1 MKRQCVAVVLTLF
14 PSRSPSLHFAHSV
27 LLLLLVFGV
36 QNPIQTKPIS
46 DISECVQLS
55 VCICMCFKMNHKVF
69 MSYIR
74 CVHVC
79 PFNGT
84 FVFVNIYTP
93 MQFNFDHLR
102 AFFSLILFVE
112 SSWAFE
118 LRVCFGGSHCHRDTS
133 VSFFYDV
140 VYAILLYITLQTQFS
155 FILTA
160 HFVHYSSHSLFRCID
175 EIF

>member
-1 MKRQCVAVVLTLF
+1 MKRQCVAVVLTLS

-27 LLLLLVFGV
+27 LLLLLVLLLVFEV

-84 FVFVNIYTP
+84 VVFVIVHIYTP

-133 VSFFYDV
+133 VSFFMT
-140 VYAILLYITLQTQFS
+140 LYMPFY
-155 FILTA
+155 FI
-160 HFVHYSSHSLFRCID
+160 SRCKRN
-175 EIF
+175 